1 MVDYASEVEVGKD
14 VGVVH
19 QERFVAVEQRLC
31 AQNAAAGV
39 EQLVALVADGYVY
52 AKVILFVEKLNNL
65 VAEMMYVHHH
75 LGDAASNDV
84 FDYTLKHRHPV
95 EWHQCFWHG
104 VGEWFQSGA

>member
-1 MVDYASEVEVGKD
+1 MVDYASEVEVGED

-39 EQLVALVADGYVY
+39 EQLVALVADGYVD
-52 AKVILFVEKLNNL
+52 AKILLLVEESDDL

-75 LGDAASNDV
+75 VGDAASNNV

-95 EWHQCFWHG
+95 ERHQCFGHG